1 MDSFE
6 ISEVDELELVLET
19 LFPLN
24 QTRGPLP
31 TPGTSSAVF
40 KVLQELQPFRV
51 DLDQRAVWSFA
62 DHTRQTL

>member
-6 ISEVDELELVLET
+6 TLEADELELVLEK

-24 QTRGPLP
+24 QAQDPRP

-40 KVLQELQPFRV
+40 KVLQELQPLRV
-51 DLDQRAVWSFA
+51 DLDQRLGWSFA
-62 DHTRQTL
+62 DHTRQEL